1 MEQSTILVVEDEPIV
16 ARDVQLS
23 LERLGYRVPATASS
37 GEEAIRRAKEYEPD
51 LVLMDIVLKGSLDGI
66 ATAQYLQRQLDVPV
80 VYLTAYGD
88 QQTVQRAEGTAPLGY
103 VMKPFQ
109 PTDLQRTVQ
118 LALSRAREDRHL
130 RESIRWL
137 VTMVCCVNDAIIT
150 TNRAGTVTYMN
161 SAAERLTGWT
171 QAEAVGAGLMAL
183 LTGQLNEDLDESQ
196 NPAFRA
202 MAEGTVVPLEGVVLI
217 GRDYSRRRV
226 QGTAAPVS
234 NECGGILGAV
244 LTLHDADGAE
254 GTVAPYS
261 DPTPASEEFQGGTS
275 LQGIINLCAWCKR
288 VPDIDGGWSELET
301 YLTEHSDVL
310 FNGGLCP
317 ECLDRCFPKQQ
328 KRVPDLS
335 EPWRQEEDDR
345 A

>member
-16 ARDVQLS
+16 ARDIQLS

-37 GEEAIRRAKEYEPD
+37 GEEAIRRAKECGPD
-51 LVLMDIVLKGSLDGI
+51 LVLMDIVLKGSMDGI

-183 LTGQLNEDLDESQ
+183 LVGQPNAELDESQ

-202 MAEGTVVPLEGVVLI
+202 MAEGNVVPLEGVVLI

-234 NECGGILGAV
+234 NESGGILGAV
-244 LTLHDADGAE
+244 LTLHDAVEEGGA
-254 GTVAPYS
+254 VAPYS

-288 VPDIDGGWSELET
+288 VPDTDGEWYELET
-301 YLTEHSDVL
+301 YLTEHSEVL

-317 ECLDRCFPKQQ
+317 ECLDRCFPKEQ
-328 KRVPDLS
+328 KRVPDCS
-335 EPWRQEEDDR
+335 QPWREEGDR
-345 A
+345 E